1 MRIKLA
7 QAKPS
12 NISGWA
18 VRLQAAALAPTRPAS
33 FTMHVPATA
42 SNHNLSRKDL
52 LPTAQSLAWVLLLF
66 GLAIV
71 LARLYAAPIGAA
83 LADHGQLGMVI
94 FFCTTALA
102 VVVPLFSNLPL
113 VPFAVLLWGP
123 WWTALIITG
132 GWVAGAAISFD
143 LARRVSPWLLHT
155 FPRVTRYAR
164 IDRLIHPRH
173 HLLSLLV
180 LRMTFPADILSY
192 VLGLFSHKTT
202 RFENA
207 LSTAIGGAP
216 FAVLFAFF
224 PALPLVQQ
232 AFILLA
238 ATLVFA
244 IYAVWVV
251 RNHRPA
257 PLEAANQPA
266 NKNAHKTA

>member
-1 MRIKLA
+1 
-7 QAKPS
+7 
-12 NISGWA
+12 
-18 VRLQAAALAPTRPAS
+18 
-33 FTMHVPATA
+33 MHSSANT
-42 SNHNLSRKDL
+42 SHDNLTRKDL
-52 LPTAQSLAWVLLLF
+52 LPTAHSLVWVLLLF

-71 LARLYAAPIGAA
+71 LTRLYAAPIGAT
-83 LADHGQLGMVI
+83 LAEHGRLGMLI
-94 FFCTTALA
+94 FFATTALA

-123 WWTALIITG
+123 WWTALIIMA
-132 GWVAGAAISFD
+132 GWVVGAAISFD
-143 LARRVSPWLLHT
+143 LARRLSPLMLRT
-155 FPRVTRYAR
+155 FPKVTRYAR

-224 PALPLVQQ
+224 PTLALVHQ
-232 AFILLA
+232 ALILA
-238 ATLVFA
+238 GATLAFA
-244 IYAVWVV
+244 VYAVWVV
-251 RNHRPA
+251 RSHNRPGA
-257 PLEAANQPA
+257 
-266 NKNAHKTA
+266 

>member
-1 MRIKLA
+1 M
-7 QAKPS
+7 
-12 NISGWA
+12 N
-18 VRLQAAALAPTRPAS
+18 RLQHGITLPIDLDQSIEKSLCGSTRNWRQQRHALHFTGHDAHTRQRS
-33 FTMHVPATA
+33 MD
-42 SNHNLSRKDL
+42 NLTRKDL
-52 LPTAQSLAWVLLLF
+52 LPTAQSLVWVLVLF

-71 LARLYAAPIGAA
+71 LSRLYAAQIGAV
-83 LADHGQLGMVI
+83 LGDHGRLGVAI
-94 FFCTTALA
+94 FFATTALA

-123 WWTALIITG
+123 WWTALIIMA

-143 LARRVSPWLLHT
+143 LARRASPLLLRK
-155 FPRVTRYAR
+155 FPKVTRYAR

-224 PALPLVQQ
+224 PALPLAQQ
-232 AFILLA
+232 AVVVLA
-238 ATLVFA
+238 TTAVFA
-244 IYAVWVV
+244 VYAVWVV
-251 RNHRPA
+251 RSHRAVP
-257 PLEAANQPA
+257 
-266 NKNAHKTA
+266 T

>member
-1 MRIKLA
+1 MPVVPPYCA
-7 QAKPS
+7 MH
-12 NISGWA
+12 
-18 VRLQAAALAPTRPAS
+18 TPA
-33 FTMHVPATA
+33 HA
-42 SNHNLSRKDL
+42 SHEHLSRKDL
-52 LPTAQSLAWVLLLF
+52 LPTAHSLAWVLLLF
-66 GLAIV
+66 GVAIV
-71 LARLYAAPIGAA
+71 LSRLYAAPIGAV
-83 LADHGQLGMVI
+83 LGDHSRMGVAI
-94 FFCTTALA
+94 FFATTALA

-123 WWTALIITG
+123 WWTALIIMT

-143 LARRVSPWLLHT
+143 LARRASPMLLRT
-155 FPRVTRYAR
+155 FPKVTRYAR

-180 LRMTFPADILSY
+180 LRMTFPDDVLSY

-224 PALPLVQQ
+224 PALPLAQQ
-232 AFILLA
+232 ALILAA

-244 IYAVWVV
+244 VYAVWVV
-251 RNHRPA
+251 RSHRAVP
-257 PLEAANQPA
+257 
-266 NKNAHKTA
+266 T

>member
-1 MRIKLA
+1 MH
-7 QAKPS
+7 
-12 NISGWA
+12 
-18 VRLQAAALAPTRPAS
+18 TPA
-33 FTMHVPATA
+33 HA
-42 SNHNLSRKDL
+42 SIEHLSRKDL
-52 LPTAQSLAWVLLLF
+52 LPTAHSLAWVLLLF

-71 LARLYAAPIGAA
+71 LSRLYAAPIGAV
-83 LADHGQLGMVI
+83 LGDHGRLGVAI
-94 FFCTTALA
+94 FFAATALA

-123 WWTALIITG
+123 WWTALIIMC

-143 LARRVSPWLLHT
+143 LARRASPLLLRT
-155 FPRVTRYAR
+155 FPKVTRYAR

-173 HLLSLLV
+173 HLLSLLI

-216 FAVLFAFF
+216 FALLFAFF
-224 PALPLVQQ
+224 PALPLAQQ
-232 AFILLA
+232 ALIMLA

-244 IYAVWVV
+244 VYAIWVV
-251 RNHRPA
+251 RSHRPA
-257 PLEAANQPA
+257 PLEPA
-266 NKNAHKTA
+266 PETG